1 MRQTIGPKI
10 MRPKI
15 VEENLNNFNAVSKDA
30 VARFIKLKETSQEEG
45 HIPDL
50 EKEMKRWALEGKLK
64 SLSALYPLSQVRT
77 RVNSLSAQVKA
88 KKTWKTKF
96 FWQFDPYKIP
106 ATRVEHR
113 VYLVILQETKL
124 LSTCSPMLSLMLKR
138 LAVWENQPHRPFRSW
153 EQIYNSL

>member
-1 MRQTIGPKI
+1 MRRLRKPAALATTVEIANAFYPNTLYINYWSINSCYFLVRDGEEWHRMRQTIGPKI

-64 SLSALYPLSQVRT
+64 SLSALYPLLQVRT

-88 KKTWKTKF
+88 KKT
-96 FWQFDPYKIP
+96 
-106 ATRVEHR
+106 
-113 VYLVILQETKL
+113 
-124 LSTCSPMLSLMLKR
+124 
-138 LAVWENQPHRPFRSW
+138 
-153 EQIYNSL
+153 

>member
-64 SLSALYPLSQVRT
+64 SLSALYPVSQVRT
-77 RVNSLSAQVKA
+77 KVYSLSVQVKA
-88 KKTWKTKF
+88 KKT
-96 FWQFDPYKIP
+96 
-106 ATRVEHR
+106 
-113 VYLVILQETKL
+113 
-124 LSTCSPMLSLMLKR
+124 
-138 LAVWENQPHRPFRSW
+138 
-153 EQIYNSL
+153 

>member
-15 VEENLNNFNAVSKDA
+15 AEENMNNFNAVSKDA

-64 SLSALYPLSQVRT
+64 SLSALYPVSQVRT
-77 RVNSLSAQVKA
+77 RVYSLSVQVKA
-88 KKTWKTKF
+88 KKT
-96 FWQFDPYKIP
+96 
-106 ATRVEHR
+106 
-113 VYLVILQETKL
+113 
-124 LSTCSPMLSLMLKR
+124 
-138 LAVWENQPHRPFRSW
+138 
-153 EQIYNSL
+153 

>member
-15 VEENLNNFNAVSKDA
+15 IEENLNNFNAVSKDA

-45 HIPDL
+45 NIPDL

-64 SLSALYPLSQVRT
+64 SLSASYPLSQVRT

-88 KKTWKTKF
+88 KKT
-96 FWQFDPYKIP
+96 
-106 ATRVEHR
+106 
-113 VYLVILQETKL
+113 
-124 LSTCSPMLSLMLKR
+124 
-138 LAVWENQPHRPFRSW
+138 
-153 EQIYNSL
+153 

>member
-15 VEENLNNFNAVSKDA
+15 VEENMNNFNAVSKDA

-64 SLSALYPLSQVRT
+64 SLSALYLLSQVRT
-77 RVNSLSAQVKA
+77 RVNSLSVQVKA
-88 KKTWKTKF
+88 KKT
-96 FWQFDPYKIP
+96 
-106 ATRVEHR
+106 
-113 VYLVILQETKL
+113 
-124 LSTCSPMLSLMLKR
+124 
-138 LAVWENQPHRPFRSW
+138 
-153 EQIYNSL
+153 

>member
-10 MRPKI
+10 LRPKI

-64 SLSALYPLSQVRT
+64 SLSALYPVSQVRT
-77 RVNSLSAQVKA
+77 RVYSLKLR
-88 KKTWKTKF
+88 KPEKPNF
-96 FWQFDPYKIP
+96 FGNLTTLQLTLISGVP
-106 ATRVEHR
+106 ATRVAHT
-113 VYLVILQETKL
+113 VYLVIL
-124 LSTCSPMLSLMLKR
+124 
-138 LAVWENQPHRPFRSW
+138 
-153 EQIYNSL
+153 

>member
-64 SLSALYPLSQVRT
+64 SLSALYPLLQVRT

-96 FWQFDPYKIP
+96 FWQFDP
-106 ATRVEHR
+106 R
-113 VYLVILQETKL
+113 
-124 LSTCSPMLSLMLKR
+124 
-138 LAVWENQPHRPFRSW
+138 
-153 EQIYNSL
+153 